1 MNGFFYTLLVT
12 SVCGAVCTML
22 SGVGFEK
29 YIKYIASLV
38 CICVML
44 SPLKEIDVSS
54 LFDMETNF
62 EIENTQESEGL
73 YPLATEITEENAESY
88 INEIVF
94 SEFGIKP
101 KATDI
106 KIDWD
111 SNEPIIENIT
121 VVFQKE
127 DMHCKDSAEDY
138 LKNVL
143 GGEVKIIEG

>member
-1 MNGFFYTLLVT
+1 MNGFFYTLFVS
-12 SVCGAVCTML
+12 SVIGAMCTML
-22 SGVGFEK
+22 SDGGFER

-38 CICVML
+38 CICIML
-44 SPLKEIDVSS
+44 SPLKEIDFSS
-54 LFDMETNF
+54 LFEVET
-62 EIENTQESEGL
+62 ELDIENTEYSEGH
-73 YPLATEITEENAESY
+73 YTLATEITETRAENY

-111 SNEPIIENIT
+111 SNEPTIEKIT
-121 VVFQKE
+121 VVLSKSDIE
-127 DMHCKDSAEDY
+127 YRESAEDY

-143 GGEVKIIEG
+143 GGEVEIIEG